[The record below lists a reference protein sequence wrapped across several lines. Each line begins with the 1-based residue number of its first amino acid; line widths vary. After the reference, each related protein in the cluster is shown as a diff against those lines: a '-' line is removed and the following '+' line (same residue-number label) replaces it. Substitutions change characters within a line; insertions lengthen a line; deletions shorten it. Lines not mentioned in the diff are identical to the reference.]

1 MSVLNDWSTY
11 FPDLFNGLL
20 VSLRL
25 AAISLGVGIPL
36 GLCLAVANG
45 SGGKVLKPVA
55 VVLVEI
61 GRGMPALVMLQL
73 IYFGLPSLGVSL
85 ASFTAAVI
93 GLTLTTAAYTSEIIR
108 GGLQSVPAGEV
119 EAAEA
124 LNMSRFDTL
133 RYIVIPQGMRVA
145 VPSLMGFS
153 VLIFQGTAL
162 AYMIAL
168 PELLAT
174 AYSIGSNTFRYMSV
188 LTLAGFMYVAITV
201 PVSLMTER
209 VERRLSRHL

>member
-1 MSVLNDWSTY
+1 M
-11 FPDLFNGLL
+11 
-20 VSLRL
+20 
-25 AAISLGVGIPL
+25 
-36 GLCLAVANG
+36 
-45 SGGKVLKPVA
+45 LKPVA